1 MITLHSQD
9 GQHFLGLRTGREG
22 GYEIVYD
29 CGLQRRRFVL
39 LIKTAQVDA
48 RYFRMQLEDAIQTV
62 DVLTTLSAA
71 LRNAA
76 IEFETDYD

>member
-1 MITLHSQD
+1 MYH
-9 GQHFLGLRTGREG
+9 
-22 GYEIVYD
+22 
-29 CGLQRRRFVL
+29 CGLPRRRFVL

-48 RYFRMQLEDAIQTV
+48 RYFRRQLEDAIQTV
-62 DVLTTLSAA
+62 DVLTTLSAS